1 MGRREV
7 VIYTCDGCK
16 VSSELSRTET
26 PRSYSRV
33 SLKTGEVWLCTI
45 CYAAVDWVARFQ
57 GITVPPTIHGEG
69 THATLRKPSTD

>member
-1 MGRREV
+1 MGARNV
-7 VIYTCDGCK
+7 TIYTCDGRK
-16 VSSELSRTET
+16 VTKVLAVSEIARGFSEVT
-26 PRSYSRV
+26 
-33 SLKTGEVWLCTI
+33 LKHGTFLLCTV